1 MVDITVRIPFWRSGG
16 QAKFGVS
23 LTAITGNVD
32 IFSESFRLP
41 CTLII
46 DNAPNMRRAEHMGL
60 SNIHARVFV
69 KGGCESKGALTAAP
83 QSVLLPSSNL
93 THKSRSFT
101 DTAHQNSQRAKE
113 DRRGNNPRAC

>member
-1 MVDITVRIPFWRSGG
+1 MVVSSISGMVDITVRIPFWRSGGG

-41 CTLII
+41 CTIII

-60 SNIHARVFV
+60 SNIHARFLV
-69 KGGCESKGALTAAP
+69 KGGEKE
-83 QSVLLPSSNL
+83 
-93 THKSRSFT
+93 
-101 DTAHQNSQRAKE
+101 RA
-113 DRRGNNPRAC
+113 RRGGTTVNPQT